1 MDAILAKRNLGTSRD
16 MAPLTIA
23 LGPGFVAGQ
32 DVDAVVETKRG
43 HRLGRI
49 IREGSVSQYRH
60 SRRHWRVRCR
70 AGDPCTGR
78 RCFYEC
84 A

>member
-49 IREGSVSQYRH
+49 IREGSVSPIPAFPA
-60 SRRHWRVRCR
+60 SL
-70 AGDPCTGR
+70 AGTVQSG
-78 RCFYEC
+78 
-84 A
+84 